1 MKDKIKNIDK
11 KLFLTTVVLFG
22 FGLIMIFSASSVTAY
37 FQEVSPSYYFT
48 RQLVIILISFLICV
62 IFGMQIKTKNYK
74 GYAWIALIVITCIV
88 FATLIYSVAF
98 NGAKGWIELP
108 VVGTIQPSEF
118 AKPIIIVWIGTM
130 LGFSKDKELKN
141 QVRNSLVVLIV
152 SALIFFMI
160 VLQKDYGTAIIFF
173 IICAVMFFTSP
184 VDKIIKKKIGLI
196 GGTAGAFMII
206 VLTIIILN
214 VPGFIDSDKLDRFNI
229 KSPCERYLTTGNQ
242 ICNGY
247 IAINNGG
254 LLGKGLGNSTQKYL
268 YLPEAH
274 TDFIYPIIVEETGI
288 VGATFVLFLY
298 FLLICRILSIA
309 KKTTNNANRLICYGT
324 ITYILSHII
333 INLLG
338 VTGVIPLTGVP
349 LPFMSYGGSFAASLI
364 VILTVVQRI
373 NYEENKKNRKK
384 MA

>member
-1 MKDKIKNIDK
+1 
-11 KLFLTTVVLFG
+11 
-22 FGLIMIFSASSVTAY
+22 
-37 FQEVSPSYYFT
+37 
-48 RQLVIILISFLICV
+48 
-62 IFGMQIKTKNYK
+62 
-74 GYAWIALIVITCIV
+74 
-88 FATLIYSVAF
+88 
-98 NGAKGWIELP
+98 
-108 VVGTIQPSEF
+108 
-118 AKPIIIVWIGTM
+118 
-130 LGFSKDKELKN
+130 
-141 QVRNSLVVLIV
+141 
-152 SALIFFMI
+152 
-160 VLQKDYGTAIIFF
+160 
-173 IICAVMFFTSP
+173 
-184 VDKIIKKKIGLI
+184 
-196 GGTAGAFMII
+196 MII

-254 LLGKGLGNSTQKYL
+254 LLGKGFGNSTQKYL
-268 YLPEAH
+268 YLSEAH

>member
-1 MKDKIKNIDK
+1 MKSGFVSIVGRPNVGKSTLLNKLLNKKIAITSDKVGTTRNMIYGVYNEDDTQIVFVDTPGINKATSKLGEVLNKTAYSSFDNDLVLFLVDIASGFGPNDNRILNRLKENNKDVILVLTKVDKIK
-11 KLFLTTVVLFG
+11 
-22 FGLIMIFSASSVTAY
+22 
-37 FQEVSPSYYFT
+37 
-48 RQLVIILISFLICV
+48 
-62 IFGMQIKTKNYK
+62 
-74 GYAWIALIVITCIV
+74 
-88 FATLIYSVAF
+88 
-98 NGAKGWIELP
+98 
-108 VVGTIQPSEF
+108 
-118 AKPIIIVWIGTM
+118 
-130 LGFSKDKELKN
+130 KDKLYDE
-141 QVRNSLVVLIV
+141 
-152 SALIFFMI
+152 
-160 VLQKDYGTAIIFF
+160 
-173 IICAVMFFTSP
+173 
-184 VDKIIKKKIGLI
+184 IIKLKDLYNFLDIVPISSIKGINTTELIEVIKKYLKDDE
-196 GGTAGAFMII
+196 II
-206 VLTIIILN
+206 SIITN
-214 VPGFIDSDKLDRFNI
+214 ANCDKLDRFNI

-324 ITYILSHII
+324 VTYILSHII